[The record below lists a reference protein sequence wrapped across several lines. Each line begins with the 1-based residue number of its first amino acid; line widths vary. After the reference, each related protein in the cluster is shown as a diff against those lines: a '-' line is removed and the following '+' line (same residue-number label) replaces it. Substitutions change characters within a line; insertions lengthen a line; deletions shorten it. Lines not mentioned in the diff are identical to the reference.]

1 MAGNNGALQEA
12 VNKADIAGLQREQ
25 QEQNRRLSLLEHRIN
40 WIFTTLIA
48 TLLVG
53 IINLAIHLMM
63 NTGAVL
69 GAM

>member
-1 MAGNNGALQEA
+1 MAEQQIQEA

-25 QEQNRRLSLLEHRIN
+25 IEQNRRLALLERRIN

-63 NTGAVL
+63 NTNVVL

>member
-1 MAGNNGALQEA
+1 MVEPQIQEA

-25 QEQNRRLSLLEHRIN
+25 VEQNRRLALLERRIN

-63 NTGAVL
+63 NIPG
-69 GAM
+69 